1 MKMLVEQRGFTFT
14 GFVFGAALLVS
25 VAIFSMKL
33 IPAYMEN
40 GKPAGDADHHFLYPR
55 RLQSLNEAGDLDVVG
70 LVTILF
76 QAPRQLFSFMSTDV
90 PFHVSVPELVRGFTP
105 FGLYQAACSSRYQSE
120 HRCRTWTCRCNTAI
134 PTCSNA

>member
-40 GKPAGDADHHFLYPR
+40 GKIQKTLDAITHDPAMQTATAAEIRESFYKRAVTMDNVTTVTENDIVIGKAGGKLTLSASYSTKIP
-55 RLQSLNEAGDLDVVG
+55 LAGNVSLLIEFNPS
-70 LVTILF
+70 
-76 QAPRQLFSFMSTDV
+76 APK
-90 PFHVSVPELVRGFTP
+90 
-105 FGLYQAACSSRYQSE
+105 
-120 HRCRTWTCRCNTAI
+120 
-134 PTCSNA
+134 